1 MRTLGREGAMS
12 ENLAGDIAS
21 RFDFKTDRDHFKGG
35 PMLVF
40 DKIFEEFRIG
50 LLIVLICRV

>member
-1 MRTLGREGAMS
+1 LEREGAMS